1 MESRLRNEHAH
12 VSLIGD
18 REENQD
24 RATVLIANGV
34 SCLIVSDGMGGH
46 EGGALAAQA
55 AVESISDTFL
65 QARLPLM
72 DPLGFLNLALGRAHM
87 AVVAIGMTLPIA
99 ERPRATCAV
108 CIVQHGSAYWAH
120 VGDSRVYHL
129 RGGDVIAR
137 TRDHSHV
144 EDLVRKGRITTYE
157 ARRHPLR
164 NFVEYCLGGTEELT
178 EMTIGRRRALEPG
191 DVLLL
196 CTDGVWG
203 MFDDEAI
210 GHPFR
215 GGAPTDDAV
224 RWLCQTAVTNAAPYS
239 DNSTAAAMLWLG

>member
-1 MESRLRNEHAH
+1 LRSEYAQ

-18 REENQD
+18 RDENQD
-24 RATVLIANGV
+24 RAAILVADGV

-55 AVESISDTFL
+55 AVESLSNSFL
-65 QARLPLM
+65 QQRWPSL
-72 DPLGFLNLALGRAHM
+72 DPLGFLHIAVGRAHA
-87 AVVAIGMTLPIA
+87 AVVETGMMLPVA

-108 CIVQHGSAYWAH
+108 CLVQGGAAYWAH

-129 RGGDVIAR
+129 RGGHVVTR

-144 EDLVRKGRITTYE
+144 EDLVRKGRVTAVE

-164 NFVEYCLGGTEELT
+164 NFVEYCLGGTDELT
-178 EMTIGRRRALEPG
+178 EMTVGRRQPLAPG

-203 MFDDEAI
+203 HFDDQDI

-215 GGAPTDDAV
+215 SGAPMEDAV
-224 RWLCQTAVTNAAPYS
+224 AWLCHTAVTGAAPYS
-239 DNSTAAAMLWLG
+239 DNTTAAAMQWFA